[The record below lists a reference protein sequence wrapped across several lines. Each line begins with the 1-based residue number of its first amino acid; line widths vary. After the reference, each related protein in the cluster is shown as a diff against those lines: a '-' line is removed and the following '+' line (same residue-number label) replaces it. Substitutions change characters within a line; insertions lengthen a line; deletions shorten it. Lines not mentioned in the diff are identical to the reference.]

1 MVQKTRA
8 NAAARKSVAS
18 PIFAAA
24 FKAPNAQGRRKE
36 LQAQKR
42 DAILRTAARLFR
54 ERGYEQTWLNDIA
67 DALNVTK
74 PTLYY
79 YVKNKED
86 ILVQIQQSALD
97 QIVGYL
103 NELIRTDEPGVE
115 ILRRVM
121 LRYGEWVTSE
131 FGVCVVR
138 LMTQEMSPRSKAQV
152 RKGVRLTERTVISVI
167 ERGMK
172 DGSIRPG
179 DPWVFATAMFGAFN
193 WMAFWYDESRGE
205 LSAAELSARYMDQVI
220 HGIASETWR
229 RKSGPIGAPAQ
240 VEHGIRSL
248 RRGRSV
254 PR

>member
-8 NAAARKSVAS
+8 DAAARKSRS
-18 PIFAAA
+18 SRNLAAA
-24 FKAPNAQGRRKE
+24 FRTPNAPVKRKE

-67 DALNVTK
+67 DALHVTK

-86 ILVQIQQSALD
+86 ILVQIQQSAID
-97 QIVGYL
+97 QILGYL
-103 NELIRTDEPGVE
+103 NELILTDEPGIE

-121 LRYGEWVTSE
+121 LRYGEWVTGE

-138 LMTQEMSPRSKAQV
+138 LMTQEMSPRSRAQL
-152 RKGVRLTERTVISVI
+152 RKGLRVTERTVMSVI

-179 DPWVFATAMFGAFN
+179 NPWVMATAMFGAFN
-193 WMAFWYDESRGE
+193 WMAFWYDESRGG
-205 LSAAELSARYMDQVI
+205 LSAADLSARYMDQVI
-220 HGIASETWR
+220 HGIASEAWR
-229 RKSGPIGAPAQ
+229 RKSMPNGIPAQ
-240 VEHGIRSL
+240 IEPGIRGS
-248 RRGRSV
+248 RRGRDV
-254 PR
+254 PG